1 MPKSK
6 QPKTQSKAVRS
17 RIFDKRLYVVAGAMA
32 TVVSALAY
40 FREDLPML
48 HFSSAGPHL
57 TVRSIPNGFI
67 LIPYENGVCR
77 LNAID
82 NATGHIV
89 DGGLVNCADASDR
102 NSAAWKSLADQLKAT
117 EIRKSFRH
125 E

>member
-6 QPKTQSKAVRS
+6 QPKTQSKTVRS
-17 RIFDKRLYVVAGAMA
+17 RIFGKRLYVVAGAMV
-32 TVVSALAY
+32 TVVAALTY
-40 FREDLPML
+40 FREDL

-57 TVRSIPNGFI
+57 TVRSIPEGFI
-67 LIPYENGVCR
+67 LIPYENGICR

-89 DGGLVNCADASDR
+89 DGGLVNCSDASDR